1 MRPCPG
7 HACVKVGDLVTTRP
21 ELLRALDDEGHTSDL
36 GMVINLIPD
45 RDGGEPW
52 PLIRW
57 SSGEIVI
64 PIASDL
70 VVISE
75 S

>member
-1 MRPCPG
+1 MK
-7 HACVKVGDLVTTRP
+7 VKVGDLVSCQP
-21 ELLRALDDEGHTSDL
+21 ELLRELGESQFQRDL

-45 RDGGEPW
+45 HAGGEPW
-52 PLIRW
+52 ALVRW
-57 SSGEIVI
+57 RDGEVSI
-64 PIASDL
+64 PITSDI